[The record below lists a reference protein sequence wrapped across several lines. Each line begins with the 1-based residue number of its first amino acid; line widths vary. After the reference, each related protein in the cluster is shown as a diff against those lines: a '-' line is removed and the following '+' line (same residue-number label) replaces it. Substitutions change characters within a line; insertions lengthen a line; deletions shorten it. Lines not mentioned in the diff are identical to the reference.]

1 MTLTRGRQGTSVGDD
16 SAARPGLRW
25 RRLLPLRVVTAGALV
40 VDAGIHRQ
48 LVSRYDPNTAGA
60 LSQGELFRLEAVAA
74 LLAATLILATARW
87 GAWLFALLVAGSA
100 LGAVLL
106 YRYTDVG
113 ALGPLPDMY
122 EPVWYG
128 QKLVAAVA
136 EAVGTLAAG
145 AGLFITLRSR
155 KASRGLRRKVAG

>member
-1 MTLTRGRQGTSVGDD
+1 MTLNRGRQGTSVGDD

-74 LLAATLILATARW
+74 VLAAALIVATGRPV
-87 GAWLFALLVAGSA
+87 AWLLALLVAGSA

-106 YRYTDVG
+106 YGYADVG
-113 ALGPLPDMY
+113 PVGPFPDMY
-122 EPVWYG
+122 EPFWYG
-128 QKLVAAVA
+128 QKLVVAVA

-145 AGLFITLRSR
+145 TGLLITLRR
-155 KASRGLRRKVAG
+155 ASQ